1 MNEKPKKSGY
11 AALKQLAKAPIKAP
25 ISKLSADSNAPKPR
39 VRGPRDASRNAG
51 PRTTEASVGLR
62 AKPAPREEYAIEPN
76 PPGIQ
81 MGVQRLTIDE
91 SASGQRIDNYLLRV
105 LKGVPRSLVYRILRS
120 GEVRINSGRAKPEQ
134 RVHSGDIVRV
144 PPIRIGESVAK
155 APEQEKID
163 WLRTQI
169 LADERDMLVLNK
181 PSGLAS
187 HGGSGISFGA
197 IEAMRVLFPNDAL
210 ELAHRLD
217 RDTSGL
223 LLIARKRTALLK
235 LQNLMRAGEMRKTY
249 LALGLGMP
257 EKDRFDVR
265 LSLKKFD
272 LAGGERIVKVD
283 ENGKPSL
290 TYFKVLERFPAA
302 NACLLEVMLGT
313 GRTHQIRVHAQSAG
327 LPLAGDEK
335 YHQGVD
341 HKALAKFGLKRL
353 FLHAH
358 ALRWREEGVER
369 TFKAELPPHLLA
381 VLKALREAG

>member
-1 MNEKPKKSGY
+1 MIEKPKKSGY
-11 AALKQLAKAPIKAP
+11 AALKQLAKAPFKSGTDAA
-25 ISKLSADSNAPKPR
+25 SGKSRVRDAADSGGK
-39 VRGPRDASRNAG
+39 SRSNLN
-51 PRTTEASVGLR
+51 PHSTDASVGLR
-62 AKPAPREEYAIEPN
+62 AKPIRREQNLEQD
-76 PPGIQ
+76 PPGKQ

-134 RVHSGDIVRV
+134 RVNSGDVIRV
-144 PPIRIGESVAK
+144 PPIRVGESVAK

-163 WLRTQI
+163 WLRTQV
-169 LADERDMLVLNK
+169 LVDERDMLVLNK

-197 IEAMRVLFPNDAL
+197 IEAMRVLYPDDSL

-223 LLIARKRTALLK
+223 LLIARKRSALLK

-249 LALGLGMP
+249 LALALGNA
-257 EKDRFDVR
+257 EKDRFDCK
-265 LSLKKFD
+265 LSLKKYD

-290 TYFKVLERFPAA
+290 TYFKVIERFPAA

-313 GRTHQIRVHAQSAG
+313 GRTHQIRVHAQACG

-335 YHQGVD
+335 YHQGAD
-341 HKALAKFGLKRL
+341 HKPLAKFGLKRL

-358 ALRWREEGVER
+358 ALRWREEGTER
-369 TFKAELPPHLLA
+369 TFRAELPPELLA
-381 VLKALREAG
+381 VLKAMREAV